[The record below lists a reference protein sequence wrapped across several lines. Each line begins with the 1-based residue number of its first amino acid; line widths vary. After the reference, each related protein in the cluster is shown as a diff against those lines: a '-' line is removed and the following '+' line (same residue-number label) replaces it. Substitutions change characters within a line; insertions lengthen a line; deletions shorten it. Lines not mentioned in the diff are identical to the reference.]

1 MTTIFESDETCA
13 ACGTTTKITAIGST
27 NTMGAPDLDT
37 RPAEM
42 ARSTMPLWLHE
53 CPGCGHIARDLSR
66 AHAVAAEVVRTDA
79 YKAQRHDPAYP
90 ELANKF
96 LCATLILEK
105 TWATK
110 GAFWNAL
117 AAAWACDDAGNADGA
132 RRCRLR
138 AIDLWHASTEPVSD
152 QAGVS
157 ALVLA
162 DLFRR
167 TGQFDRVEEAIAA
180 APAAVESFLAR
191 TLERER
197 ALAHGRDAT
206 TPR

>member
-53 CPGCGHIARDLSR
+53 CPACGHIARDLSR
-66 AHAVAAEVVRTDA
+66 AHAVVAEVVRTDA
-79 YKAQRHDPAYP
+79 YRAQRRDPAYP
-90 ELANKF
+90 ELANQF

-105 TWATK
+105 TWAAK
-110 GAFWNAL
+110 GAFWNAM
-117 AAAWACDDAGNADGA
+117 AAAWACDDAGNADAA
-132 RRCRLR
+132 RRCRLK
-138 AIDLWHASTEPVSD
+138 AIELWHASTEPVSD
-152 QAGVS
+152 QPGGP

-162 DLFRR
+162 DLLRR
-167 TGQFDRVEEAIAA
+167 TGQFDRLPPT
-180 APAAVESFLAR
+180 PADAEPLVATLLDFER
-191 TLERER
+191 TLAARRDDR
-197 ALAHGRDAT
+197 AHRVDEA
-206 TPR
+206 